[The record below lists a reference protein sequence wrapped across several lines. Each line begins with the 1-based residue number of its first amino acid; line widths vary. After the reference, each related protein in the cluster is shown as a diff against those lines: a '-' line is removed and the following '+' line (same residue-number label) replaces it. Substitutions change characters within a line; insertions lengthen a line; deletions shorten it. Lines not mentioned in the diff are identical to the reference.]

1 MSSLTVPLRPVTVL
15 TPTIIM
21 HISILA
27 LVLLLAACVSP
38 SDAGAPLVE
47 GGSTPHTRR
56 LGDAAPSGA
65 TVADLEFLVGRWVGE
80 AFGGVAEETWN
91 PVLGGEMIG
100 TFRLISDG
108 QPVFSEILT
117 LVEEEGRVIMRLKHF
132 HPGLIGWEEKAD
144 SVVFPLVAVSG
155 STAWF
160 SGLTFHRQGDELIG
174 YLAMSHEGEVTE
186 EVFRY
191 RRVAL

>member
-1 MSSLTVPLRPVTVL
+1 MPVRPVTVSSPM
-15 TPTIIM
+15 TNM
-21 HISILA
+21 RILFLA
-27 LVLLLAACVSP
+27 PLLLLAACLSSP
-38 SDAGAPLVE
+38 DAGAPLVE

-65 TVADLEFLVGRWVGE
+65 TVADLDFLVGRWVGE

-117 LVEEEGRVIMRLKHF
+117 LVEEEGRVVMRLKHF
-132 HPGLIGWEEKAD
+132 NPGLIGWEEKAD
-144 SVVFPLVAVSG
+144 SVVFPLVDVSG
-155 STAWF
+155 TTAWF

-186 EVFRY
+186 ETFRY